1 VTKPGTA
8 QADRLFRLEAQLIQV
23 NTDLDD
29 LADQV
34 ASGDIDPSTAGQLR
48 AKYQDESDSV
58 SAEIVAMA
66 DIGPSPTRKFSSRR
80 FVGVAILIGAFVAVI
95 VVAAGAIKP
104 RVGGFVT
111 GGGAGQGINLDEVTN
126 DQIEAVIA
134 ANPDNPEIA
143 GMRVALAN
151 RYFEEGNF
159 SEALSNYLAG
169 LDGALVAQR
178 RAQALGRVAW
188 MTFLSGETQVAELYL
203 QQSLETD
210 PDYAEGKFFYGLLLM
225 DGLARPCDAIVYL
238 EALSDVDDIPTDVT
252 AELDLAIA
260 RARSD
265 CG

>member
-1 VTKPGTA
+1 MTELGSTESDK
-8 QADRLFRLEAQLIQV
+8 LFRLEAQLRQA

-29 LADQV
+29 LDGQLA
-34 ASGDIDPSTAGQLR
+34 AGDIDAAIAGELR
-48 AKYQDESDSV
+48 AKYEAESKSV
-58 SAEIVAMA
+58 SAAIASISDV
-66 DIGPSPTRKFSSRR
+66 DSSRTRR
-80 FVGVAILIGAFVAVI
+80 FSTRRAVGVVILIGTFV
-95 VVAAGAIKP
+95 VVTVLAAGAIRP
-104 RVGGFVT
+104 RIGGFIT
-111 GGGAGQGINLDEVTN
+111 GGGAGQGVNLDEVSN

-134 ANPDNPEIA
+134 ANPENPEIA

-159 SEALSNYLAG
+159 SDALSNYLGG
-169 LDGALVAQR
+169 LDGALAPTR

-203 QQSLETD
+203 QQALETD
-210 PDYAEGKFFYGLLLM
+210 PDYAEGKFFYGLVLM

-238 EALSDVDDIPTDVT
+238 EAVSSVEDVPADVRG
-252 AELDLAIA
+252 ELDVATA